1 MRINVRILISDK
13 NGEERKRKQISHKIQ
28 SVLSSL
34 D

>member
-1 MRINVRILISDK
+1 MRINVRILISDE
-13 NGEERKRKQISHKIQ
+13 NGEERKRKISHKIQ